1 MTKASNL
8 IQLFLKKFHSL
19 KRIQD
24 QLIRIVYAYHYDRR
38 HFFCISIRTIKSA
51 EKQSNELY
59 FELNKQNRQDCGLK
73 QDQQKLLGIH
83 YMIKNLRE

>member
-1 MTKASNL
+1 MIRSYPVPCGCE
-8 IQLFLKKFHSL
+8 IFL
-19 KRIQD
+19 
-24 QLIRIVYAYHYDRR
+24 
-38 HFFCISIRTIKSA
+38 RTSVIKSA